1 MAYIAYRDKQKNI
14 MVNAKDTTISDT
26 KKIFY
31 CKTSNCNAC
40 MGLVNGADPN
50 RAYFRRL
57 PSSPKHCSILCSAD
71 GNFDPIQYDEGKF
84 DFDIIAEKIMNG
96 EIVSDNYSKFGGI
109 DESSGKKTLT
119 SVYQIYL
126 MCRKYESYNG
136 WKTGEILADE
146 RNFSRY
152 QAGIGGSKI
161 VQCTPYHKIKDE
173 YAYLMNYPLFPYKV
187 SRYIR
192 IDFASEKLFWGFYNK
207 VKTSNHK
214 ELVIILGKWEKAEY
228 GEKYIAKCRICRE
241 RQIHFLKNGC

>member
-84 DFDIIAEKIMNG
+84 DFDVIAE
-96 EIVSDNYSKFGGI
+96 SF
-109 DESSGKKTLT
+109 L
-119 SVYQIYL
+119 
-126 MCRKYESYNG
+126 YNI
-136 WKTGEILADE
+136 KCK
-146 RNFSRY
+146 
-152 QAGIGGSKI
+152 GS
-161 VQCTPYHKIKDE
+161 
-173 YAYLMNYPLFPYKV
+173 
-187 SRYIR
+187 
-192 IDFASEKLFWGFYNK
+192 
-207 VKTSNHK
+207 
-214 ELVIILGKWEKAEY
+214 
-228 GEKYIAKCRICRE
+228 
-241 RQIHFLKNGC
+241 

>member
-1 MAYIAYRDKQKNI
+1 MAYIAYRDNQKTI
-14 MVNAKDTTISDT
+14 MINAKDTTISDI

-31 CKTSNCNAC
+31 CKTSDCNAR

-71 GNFDPIQYDEGKF
+71 GNFNPLQYDESKF
-84 DFDIIAEKIMNG
+84 DFDVIADKIMNG
-96 EIVSDNYSKFGGI
+96 EIVSENYNKFGEIAAG
-109 DESSGKKTLT
+109 SGKKSLS

-161 VQCTPYHKIKDE
+161 GRAHV
-173 YAYLMNYPLFPYKV
+173 
-187 SRYIR
+187 
-192 IDFASEKLFWGFYNK
+192 
-207 VKTSNHK
+207 
-214 ELVIILGKWEKAEY
+214 
-228 GEKYIAKCRICRE
+228 
-241 RQIHFLKNGC
+241 